1 VSDDWR
7 FTKTYVREAQQWRVV
22 PFHASEAAQAAVNT
36 SLNTPT
42 YGVWIQLPAF
52 ALLGMFLV
60 APKRSGKKRA
70 GIFLAMA
77 LVFMLGRGGTGIVPV
92 PQSGTP
98 AGTYT
103 VTVTATSGG
112 LQHSLPVTLTVR

>member
-1 VSDDWR
+1 MGRNDLLVS
-7 FTKTYVREAQQWRVV
+7 
-22 PFHASEAAQAAVNT
+22 SAQAAVNT

-42 YGVWIQLPAF
+42 YGVWIPLPAF

-77 LVFMLGRGGTGIVPV
+77 LVFMLGCGGTGIVPV